1 MDGTLR
7 VGIVPGVTVSKWSRV
22 WAERMPDTPLEIVL
36 TTPQTQATA
45 LRDVEID
52 MSFVRLPI
60 DDEGLTLI
68 PLWTETAVV
77 VLPRDHEASLF
88 EGVTL
93 ADLADERL
101 LDGEVADDI
110 ELVAAGVG
118 LRILPQSLAQLHAR
132 KDLLYRPVTDA
143 EGTRIALAW
152 RSGDERPELEEFVGI
167 VRGRTARSSR
177 VAGQA
182 DAEPAAPAKRTAKA
196 KAKAKEARAE
206 KAKAAPKRPTAS
218 SARAAANARRQ
229 RKGRPGG
236 GGRG

>member
-22 WAERMPDTPLEIVL
+22 WADRLPDTPLEIVL
-36 TTPQTQATA
+36 TTPETQASV
-45 LRDVEID
+45 LRDAEVD

-60 DDEGLTLI
+60 DEDGLTLI

-88 EGVTL
+88 DGVTL

-152 RSGDERPELEEFVGI
+152 RAGDDRPELEEFVGI

-177 VAGQA
+177 VAGA
-182 DAEPAAPAKRTAKA
+182 AEAEPAPAKRTAKA

-206 KAKAAPKRPTAS
+206 KAKAAPKRPTAA